1 MASGATLIYWLAAA
15 AEPPAANY
23 ATFNTLNSRTVLEFD
38 QTTQEAAM
46 FVGVMPRSYSSLG
59 ITVTLHW
66 TAAVTSGTGGW
77 DVSIERMSDGAT
89 DLDADSFAAAKTVTA
104 ATVPSTAGV
113 AASTSVAFTNGAE
126 MDSVSGGDLFRVRV
140 RRDVATDTAAGDL
153 RLLAV
158 EVRET

>member
-23 ATFNTLNSRTVLEFD
+23 ATFNTLNARTVLEFD
-38 QTTQEAAM
+38 QTTQEGAM
-46 FVGVMPRSYSSLG
+46 FVGVMPRSYSSGG

-66 TAAVTSGTGGW
+66 TCAVTSGTGGW
-77 DVSIERMSDGAT
+77 DVAIERVSDGAT
-89 DLDADSFAAAKTVTA
+89 DLDADSFAAAKQVTA
-104 ATVPSTAGV
+104 ATVPGAAGV
-113 AASTSVAFTNGAE
+113 AAATSVAFTNGAE
-126 MDSVSGGDLFRVRV
+126 MDSVGGGDLFRLRV